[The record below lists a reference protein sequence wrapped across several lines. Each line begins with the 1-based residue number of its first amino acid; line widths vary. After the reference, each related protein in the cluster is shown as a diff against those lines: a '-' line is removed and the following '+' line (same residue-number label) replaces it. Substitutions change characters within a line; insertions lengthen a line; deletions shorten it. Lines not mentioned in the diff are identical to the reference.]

1 MVKNQKQIKKP
12 TKKEPKKITKRQKE
26 TKITLKTQSGE
37 LKTQKSK
44 KTIKE
49 KTTSE
54 SNKNYSINYINN
66 TIKELLFFFL
76 LKNKKYIIACS
87 NKFISSYIPETMKL
101 ISTKSLNLYLTHL
114 LELSDGK
121 LVGISRVKIIYYNI
135 LNDGTIQTISEMPF
149 VIPHHCIGVFQINNN
164 SIMVGRE
171 GKIHIYDFGS
181 QTTKKTI
188 MLLNIGKYK
197 KSKFSLNE
205 NSSIKSFFYQ
215 RDSNNIVLISNICLY
230 FMNIESNK
238 IYSRLSYGNEFRKY
252 VDLGY
257 ENKNKLCIFTQSNIR
272 IYNFDEGK
280 EIFKFV
286 PDYAISIVIKGKNKN
301 EIISGQKNGFICIY
315 NIEKGIKNN
324 MFQISKCIVN
334 FIFYINDYDCISNA
348 EKNNFVIYSL
358 KDEKVNEKLN
368 IHNSKDYRRMIC
380 LDNGDLIFGS
390 GKNFLIISKNKNN

>member
-1 MVKNQKQIKKP
+1 
-12 TKKEPKKITKRQKE
+12 
-26 TKITLKTQSGE
+26 
-37 LKTQKSK
+37 
-44 KTIKE
+44 
-49 KTTSE
+49 
-54 SNKNYSINYINN
+54 
-66 TIKELLFFFL
+66 
-76 LKNKKYIIACS
+76 
-87 NKFISSYIPETMKL
+87 MKL
-101 ISTKSLNLYLTHL
+101 ISKKTLNLYLSHL

-121 LVGISRVKIIYYNI
+121 LVAVSKLKIIYYNI
-135 LNDGTIQTISEMPF
+135 LNDGIIQIISEMPF

-188 MLLNIGKYK
+188 MLLNYGKYK

-205 NSSIKSFFYQ
+205 NSSIKNFFYQ
-215 RDSNNIVLISNICLY
+215 KDSNNIVLISNICLY
-230 FMNIESNK
+230 FMNIETKK

-286 PDYAISIVIKGKNKN
+286 PDYAISIVVKGKNVN

-315 NIEKGIKNN
+315 DIEKGIQNKI
-324 MFQISKCIVN
+324 FQISKCVIN
-334 FIFYINDYDCISNA
+334 FIFYVNDYNCISNA
-348 EKNNFVIYSL
+348 EKNNFILYNL
-358 KDEKVNEKLN
+358 NDGKVNEKIN
-368 IHNSKDYRRMIC
+368 IDNSKDYRKMIT

-390 GKNFLIISKNKNN
+390 TQNFIILSKNK